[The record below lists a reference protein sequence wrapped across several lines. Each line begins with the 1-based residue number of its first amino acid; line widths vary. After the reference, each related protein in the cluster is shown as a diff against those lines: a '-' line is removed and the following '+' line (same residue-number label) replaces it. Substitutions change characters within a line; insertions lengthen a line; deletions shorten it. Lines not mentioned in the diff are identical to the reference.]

1 MMGKEAQ
8 FILANLSGLMA
19 EKMDEPILHVKFWYN
34 GRTEI
39 SVVSSYYRVLHRS
52 HITSPLRNQEPD
64 WEYGLGLGL
73 EQ

>member
-8 FILANLSGLMA
+8 FILANLSRLMA
-19 EKMDEPILHVKFWYN
+19 EKMDEPILHVKVWYN

-39 SVVSSYYRVLHRS
+39 SVVRSYYRVLHRS
-52 HITSPLRNQEPD
+52 HITSPFRDREPD